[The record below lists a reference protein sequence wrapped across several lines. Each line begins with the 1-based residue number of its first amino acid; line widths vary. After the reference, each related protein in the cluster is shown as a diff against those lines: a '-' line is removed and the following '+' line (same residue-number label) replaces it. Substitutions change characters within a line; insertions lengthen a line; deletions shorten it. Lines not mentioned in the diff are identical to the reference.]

1 MEHDM
6 QHDSTVMNIQI
17 NIKPNNGKYMEH
29 NSTVI
34 TIEINIKSSE
44 NAQPNSV
51 NEEIKPKT

>member
-17 NIKPNNGKYMEH
+17 NIKPNNGKYMQH

-34 TIEINIKSSE
+34 TIEINIKSS
-44 NAQPNSV
+44 
-51 NEEIKPKT
+51 